1 MKKILKYLFCFA
13 KAKWSISKLPNKKI
27 LILDVLK
34 KKIILT
40 LQKNEEFF
48 FLHTRGEKFYVK
60 PFLKTIFQFK
70 FKQFMNNYIIECIK
84 EAKPNII
91 FSIVSSN
98 SFYWKLKKIFPEK
111 KIIII
116 QGEKLTKTSLFIS
129 AIKTQI
135 RNKLKID
142 YFFLWNKYIKKEL
155 AKYID
160 TKFIVHGSII
170 NNNFQIKNQ
179 KKRGYALVSQISNYG
194 DQRFDE
200 NKSKKISEIFEME
213 TTRLIEYFSNHYEN
227 KKLYIMPYNEHNSDS
242 YQYEKNFFKKISKKL
257 NQKIEILY
265 KMDEYSNYE
274 MLDTFK
280 IVFGLTSSLLLE
292 NLSRGNRTGFF
303 NYLIQNKIYHT
314 MFKKKK
320 YLTKIYTEENDYN
333 NFSRI
338 LNFLDFSTKYA
349 WRNTH
354 RLTNKNDEKV
364 YFDSGNSQL
373 KKIILECS

>member
-1 MKKILKYLFCFA
+1 MKKILKYLFCFI

-70 FKQFMNNYIIECIK
+70 FKKFLNNYIIECIK
-84 EAKPNII
+84 ETKPKII

-111 KIIII
+111 KIIIV

-160 TKFIVHGSII
+160 TKFVVHGSII
-170 NNNFQIKNQ
+170 NNNFYIKNQ

-194 DQRFDE
+194 DLRFDE

-213 TTRLIEYFSNHYEN
+213 TTRLIEYFSKHYEN
-227 KKLYIMPYNEHNSDS
+227 KKLYIMPYNEHNSDN

-265 KMDEYSNYE
+265 KMNEYSNYE
-274 MLDTFK
+274 ILDTFK

-338 LNFLDFSTKYA
+338 LNFLDFSTEHA

-364 YFDSGNSQL
+364 YFDPGNSQL
-373 KKIILECS
+373 KKIILKCS